1 MEISKQFYLNNKYIL
16 YIFGYPI
23 DVRDPNG
30 CMLYKIAQ
38 HPEFKMDIQ
47 FARLFVILYL
57 KQVGLTSVVPQT
69 QGESIISIYDNL
81 SEMDCKLALY

>member
-1 MEISKQFYLNNKYIL
+1 MLLDGVRISEQFYLNNKYIL

-38 HPEFKMDIQ
+38 HPEFKMDI
-47 FARLFVILYL
+47 
-57 KQVGLTSVVPQT
+57 
-69 QGESIISIYDNL
+69 
-81 SEMDCKLALY
+81 